1 MMKSN
6 LPKAVLGKI
15 WKLSD
20 TDYDGMLDHD
30 EFALAMH
37 LIKIKLAGH
46 DLPEQ
51 LPRHLVPPGKRT
63 GANVFD

>member
-6 LPKAVLGKI
+6 LPKAVLGKV
-15 WKLSD
+15 WRLAD
-20 TDYDGMLDHD
+20 TDHDGMLDSD

-37 LIKIKLAGH
+37 LIKIKLEGH
-46 DLPEQ
+46 DLPDN
-51 LPRHLVPPGKRT
+51 LPKHLVPPSKRS